1 MDEIVLDKRT
11 FEALAMESR
20 IKILKALK
28 ERRKTQSEL
37 SKELAL
43 APSTVS
49 EHLEKMLDASLIARK
64 KDHHKWIYYEL
75 TEKGQHILSP
85 QKASVFVFALSL
97 TLFVIFLGYVFL
109 TFTTGAFKAA
119 SAPMYDKAL
128 GAGSP
133 EAMPLASQV
142 ITQPDYVTPGILI
155 AVVIVVALLLLWCFK
170 RMRKQRTV

>member
-1 MDEIVLDKRT
+1 LDKRT

-37 SKELAL
+37 SKELSL

-49 EHLEKMLDASLIARK
+49 EHLEKMLDAGLIARK

-85 QKASVFVFALSL
+85 QKASVFVFALSM
-97 TLFVIFLGYVFL
+97 TLFLVFIGYMFV
-109 TFTTGAFKAA
+109 TFTTGSFRAA

-142 ITQPDYVTPGILI
+142 MTQPDYVTPAVLI
-155 AVVIVVALLLLWCFK
+155 AIVIVAALLLLWRFK
-170 RMRKQRTV
+170 RMRKHRTVQD